1 MRQPTAANH
10 RLIEALESR
19 RLMAWGAAPALIDQ
33 DDAAAN
39 FPTMTGT
46 GVTVA
51 VLDTGVDYN
60 HPALGGG
67 FGPGKKVKAGFDFA
81 DNDGDPMDTFGHG
94 TNTAGIIAANEFTID
109 GNTYRGVAPNASIV
123 ALRIAAG
130 GEVVTDQTIERA
142 LQWIEANRV
151 AQNISVVNFSFGAG
165 RNTSPLTNATV
176 SDEFKR
182 LSDAGVI
189 FFSPSG
195 NDGGTGINWPAAD
208 PSVVSVG
215 SVATND
221 AISSF
226 TQKGSLLD
234 LLAPGENVGTTNRG
248 GGFGLVTL
256 TSFSSP
262 VAAGAAALVKQANP
276 TANGKDILSILRASG
291 ARKDDTGNV
300 FYSRLDLDNA
310 LTLALKRSF
319 NPATD
324 VGLNATGAND
334 LAFDQYGVLHFAYY
348 DPTVKNIKYAT
359 RSTSGLWS
367 ATETIDKS
375 GNDVGATM
383 SLAVD
388 PTGKP
393 SIAYYD
399 AGEGD
404 LEYARFDGVAWR
416 RSTLDSLKTTGQFPS
431 LAFQTNGHPIV
442 AYYRRTSQDL
452 RYAIADAA
460 GWTRLSVDVEGDVG
474 RFASIAVSKNNTI
487 GVAYVDTTNGDVKYA
502 QYNSANQTWTPELVR
517 NTDVTAFLSLAFNNS
532 NQPAISYYDA
542 GPGNLEYASKTTG
555 AWVTSIVASRG
566 AVGQFTNLWFDNAN
580 QANIVYYSR
589 KANGLYHVWGTA
601 PNWSAAELRLNGGTL
616 AVASPTTD
624 GSAAAYSWWD
634 DARNKLLTSDIL

>member
-1 MRQPTAANH
+1 MTQHRCAN
-10 RLIEALESR
+10 RFPIETLEPR

-33 DDAAAN
+33 DVAAAN
-39 FPTMTGT
+39 FPNITGT

-51 VLDTGVDYN
+51 VMDTGVDYN

-67 FGPGKKVKAGFDFA
+67 FGAGKKVKAGYDFV

-94 TNTAGIIAANEFTID
+94 TNTTGIIAANEFTID
-109 GNTYRGVAPNASIV
+109 GNTYRGVAPSASIV

-130 GEVVTDQTIERA
+130 GEPVTDATIERA
-142 LQWIEANRV
+142 LQWIEQNRV
-151 AQNISVVNFSFGAG
+151 THNISVVNFSFGAG
-165 RNTSPLTNATV
+165 RHTSPLSNATV

-182 LSDAGVI
+182 LADAGVI
-189 FFSPSG
+189 FTSPSG

-215 SVATND
+215 SVGTGD
-221 AISSF
+221 AISGF
-226 TQKGSLLD
+226 TQRGGLLD
-234 LLAPGENVGTTNRG
+234 LLAPGEGVGTTNRG

-262 VAAGAAALVKQANP
+262 IAAGAAALIKQANP

-291 ARKDDTGNV
+291 VRKDEGNT
-300 FYSRLDLDNA
+300 FYSRIDLDNA

-324 VGLNATGAND
+324 VGLNAESND
-334 LAFDQYGVLHFAYY
+334 LAFDKYGVLHFAYY

-359 RSTSGLWS
+359 RSTAGFWS

-383 SLAVD
+383 SLALD

-399 AGEGD
+399 NSEGD
-404 LEYARFDGVAWR
+404 LEYARFDGIAWK

-442 AYYRRTSQDL
+442 AYFRKTSRDL
-452 RYAIADAA
+452 RFSRSD
-460 GWTRLSVDVEGDVG
+460 GVSWTRGSVDVEGDVG

-487 GVAYVDTTNGDVKYA
+487 GAAYVDTTNGDVKYA
-502 QYNSANQTWTPELVR
+502 QYNSGTNTWTPELVHD
-517 NTDVTAFLSLAFNNS
+517 TISTAFLSLAFNNS

-542 GPGNLEYASKTTG
+542 SPANLEFATKSSG
-555 AWVTSIVASRG
+555 AWVHSTVAARG
-566 AVGQFTNLWFDNAN
+566 AVGQFTNLWFDNTNA
-580 QANIVYYSR
+580 ANIVYYSR
-589 KANGLYHVWGTA
+589 KANALYHVWGTA
-601 PNWSAAELRLNGGTL
+601 PAWSAAELRLNGGTL
-616 AVASPTTD
+616 AVATPTVD
-624 GSAAAYSWWD
+624 GTAAAYSWWD
-634 DARNKLLTSDIL
+634 PAKNKLMTGDIL

>member
-1 MRQPTAANH
+1 MSQREAKH
-10 RLIEALESR
+10 RPIESLEPR

-33 DDAAAN
+33 DDAAAG
-39 FPTMTGT
+39 FPSITGT

-67 FGPGKKVKAGFDFA
+67 FGPGKKVKAGFDFV
-81 DNDGDPMDTFGHG
+81 DNDLDPMDTFGHG

-130 GEVVTDQTIERA
+130 GEVVTDLTIERA
-142 LQWIEANRV
+142 LKWIENNRV
-151 AQNISVVNFSFGAG
+151 THNISVVNFSFGAG
-165 RNTSPLTNATV
+165 KHTSPFTNPTV

-195 NDGGTGINWPAAD
+195 NDGGSGINWPAAD

-215 SVATND
+215 SVGTSD
-221 AISSF
+221 AISGF
-226 TQKGSLLD
+226 TQRGAMLD

-262 VAAGAAALVKQANP
+262 IAAGAAALVKQANP

-291 ARKDDTGNV
+291 ARKDDAGNV

-324 VGLNATGAND
+324 VGVNAQSND

-348 DPTVKNIKYAT
+348 DPAVRNIKYAT
-359 RSTSGLWS
+359 RSTGGLWS

-375 GNDVGATM
+375 GNDVGGTL

-399 AGEGD
+399 ASEGD

-442 AYYRRTSQDL
+442 AYYRRTSRDL
-452 RYAIADAA
+452 RYSIADAA

-502 QYNSANQTWTPELVR
+502 QYNSASQTWTPEVAR
-517 NTDVTAFLSLAFNNS
+517 NTDVTAFLSLAFNNA

-542 GPGNLEYASKTTG
+542 GPANLEYASKSTG
-555 AWVTSIVASRG
+555 AWVSSIVASRG
-566 AVGQFTNLWFDNAN
+566 AVGQFTNLWFDNQN

-589 KANGLYHVWGTA
+589 KANALYHVWGNA
-601 PNWSAAELRLNGGTL
+601 PAWSAAELRLNGGTN
-616 AVASPTTD
+616 AVATPTVD
-624 GSAAAYSWWD
+624 GSAAAYSWYD
-634 DARNKLLTSDIL
+634 VGRNKQMTGDIL